1 MNVELFGNSFCVCGL
16 SVHPEINQFL
26 IVTSNMLSQGMK
38 SDFHKCSGSPD
49 FSDTFPL
56 SKCYWQISTPSKE
69 DMASQIF
76 LKPL

>member
-1 MNVELFGNSFCVCGL
+1 MYNSLATV
-16 SVHPEINQFL
+16 SVFVGCPCTQKFNQFL

-56 SKCYWQISTPSKE
+56 SKCCWQISTPSKE